1 MTTLEETATTVTAV
15 LKTIPSAADAGKRVY
30 EIFTG
35 TELKKTRQE
44 RDDAREG
51 LRLSEIRVTDLQE
64 ELSAAKGEINENVKA
79 MDVLAD
85 EVVAKQQEVIDV
97 TSAFEDYRDRA
108 EIVYWASGV
117 VIVVLV
123 IALICV
129 ARQN

>member
-1 MTTLEETATTVTAV
+1 MSTLGETATTVTPV

-51 LRLSEIRVTDLQE
+51 LRLSEIRVTELQE
-64 ELSAAKGEINENVKA
+64 ELSAAKGEINENVEA

-108 EIVYWASGV
+108 EIVYWAGGV